1 MHLVNPQVYFKCIA
15 QSMLSW
21 WLDHALQYY
30 GAWALSQMLVEGGF
44 IHICRLPWQDTNV
57 AKTLTHPNPNSR
69 IASQT
74 DLQGF
79 DWIWRKLFWWACC
92 CLMLFVVFLCLA
104 WRGSIIH
111 TPLVQTSHHLLTREH
126 ARVYE
131 AGSESEQRADQR
143 GQTCPWQVLMSMPLQ
158 LEKSQLIRFKLKE
171 MNKQLALPRCS
182 TGLHLQRFQSG
193 HFQWEPAS

>member
-15 QSMLSW
+15 QSMLYW

-44 IHICRLPWQDTNV
+44 IRICRLPWQDTNV

-79 DWIWRKLFWWACC
+79 DWRRKLLWWACC
-92 CLMLFVVFLCLA
+92 CLMLFVVFLFLA
-104 WRGSIIH
+104 WRGSIILLWCKLA
-111 TPLVQTSHHLLTREH
+111 TICWLVNMQGSTRQGLRASSVLTKEDKH
-126 ARVYE
+126 
-131 AGSESEQRADQR
+131 
-143 GQTCPWQVLMSMPLQ
+143 VLG
-158 LEKSQLIRFKLKE
+158 KS
-171 MNKQLALPRCS
+171 
-182 TGLHLQRFQSG
+182 
-193 HFQWEPAS
+193 